1 MHVVVFV
8 ANNCRLGGIGCI
20 AADRG
25 WGGGVYTYIACMLI
39 LWQIAGDYLGF
50 TVSQL
55 DLFISPR
62 R

>member
-25 WGGGVYTYIACMLI
+25 WGGGVC
-39 LWQIAGDYLGF
+39 
-50 TVSQL
+50 TVYSVHVH
-55 DLFISPR
+55 IVANSW
-62 R
+62 